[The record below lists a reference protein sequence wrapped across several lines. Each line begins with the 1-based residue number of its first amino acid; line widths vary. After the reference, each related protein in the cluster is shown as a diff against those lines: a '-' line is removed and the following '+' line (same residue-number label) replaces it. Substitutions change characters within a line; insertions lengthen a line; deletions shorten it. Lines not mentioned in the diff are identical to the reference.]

1 MSACIRSR
9 KARNPDKDI
18 PHSASQSDTDIL
30 VMRGDRITESDCR
43 RAMMRAKGRL
53 KMAVQAYC
61 MRVGT
66 ACNADIFVLN
76 KWKIFFCFTPE
87 DKPWLW

>member
-1 MSACIRSR
+1 MRGRYLSASTRSR
-9 KARNPDKDI
+9 MARNPDADI
-18 PHSASQSDTDIL
+18 PMSASQSDTDIL

-61 MRVGT
+61 IRVGT
-66 ACNADIFVLN
+66 ACNIDALDR
-76 KWKIFFCFTPE
+76 
-87 DKPWLW
+87 

>member
-61 MRVGT
+61 IRVGT
-66 ACNADIFVLN
+66 ACNIDALDR
-76 KWKIFFCFTPE
+76 
-87 DKPWLW
+87 